1 MLITR
6 FLEKYE
12 YVRTLKL
19 FIECFGNDE
28 EYIAELYG
36 ELDGENECTGTIR
49 THEIAVIE
57 NENGDILSMVHYKPV
72 AAVMPDGS
80 RINVSYIMDVATAG
94 TARHNGYMD
103 RLMKLV
109 MRQLED
115 NGEPWCFLIAVDK
128 AIYNHLGF
136 VHHWTFNEDE
146 ADLLDADEG
155 LTECS
160 AAMLSSE
167 SFAAPDRLLPV

>member
-19 FIECFGNDE
+19 FKECFGNDE

-36 ELDGENECTGTIR
+36 ELNGENECTGTIR

-72 AAVMPDGS
+72 NAVFADGRTVS
-80 RINVSYIMDVATAG
+80 VSYIMDVATA
-94 TARHNGYMD
+94 AASRRNGYMD
-103 RLMKLV
+103 TLMRLV
-109 MRQLED
+109 MKRLSD
-115 NGEPWCFLIAVDK
+115 KKEPWCFLIAVDK
-128 AIYNHLGF
+128 AIYKHLGF
-136 VHHWTFNEDE
+136 VHDWVFNSDE
-146 ADLLDADEG
+146 ADLLDADDG

-160 AAMLSSE
+160 AAMLNAE
-167 SFAAPDRLLPV
+167 VFEAPVRLEA

>member
-12 YVRTLKL
+12 YIRTLRL
-19 FIECFGNDE
+19 FTECFGNDE
-28 EYIAELYG
+28 EYISELYG

-57 NENGDILSMVHYKPV
+57 NESGDILSMVHYKP
-72 AAVMPDGS
+72 ATAVFADGS
-80 RINVSYIMDVATAG
+80 TSPVSYIMDVATAPA
-94 TARHNGYMD
+94 ARHNGYMD
-103 RLMKLV
+103 ELMRLC
-109 MRQLED
+109 MRRLAD

-128 AIYNHLGF
+128 AIYRHLGF
-136 VHHWTFNEDE
+136 VCHWQFNPEE

-155 LTECS
+155 LTDCS
-160 AAMLSSE
+160 AA
-167 SFAAPDRLLPV
+167 LLNAKAFEKPVKLI